1 MKYRKS
7 AVLILALSLTGCG
20 TVNTVIR
27 SDDVVKK
34 NMNEIE
40 TKCDSIPRV
49 YSGVSYDFCYLH
61 ARPESTYH
69 GIPSS
74 SPPLIFVDI
83 LFSGVIDTVIL
94 PYSIYKQSQD
104 GSIKVN

>member
-1 MKYRKS
+1 MKYKVT
-7 AVLILALSLTGCG
+7 AVLILTLAATGCG
-20 TVNTVIR
+20 TLNTVVR
-27 SDDVVKK
+27 SDDAVKTS
-34 NMNEIE
+34 MNEAE

-61 ARPESTYH
+61 ARPDSTYN

-74 SPPLIFVDI
+74 SPPLIFADI
-83 LFSGVIDTVIL
+83 LLSGVIDTIIL
-94 PYSIYKQSQD
+94 PYSIYKQSQT

>member
-1 MKYRKS
+1 MKHKEF
-7 AVLILALSLTGCG
+7 AVLVLVLSLTGCG
-20 TVNTVIR
+20 SVNTAIR
-27 SDDVVKK
+27 SDDVVKE
-34 NMNEIE
+34 NMDSVE

-61 ARPESTYH
+61 ARPESTYQ

-74 SPPLIFVDI
+74 SPPLMFVDI
-83 LFSGVIDTVIL
+83 VFSGVIDTVIL

-104 GSIKVN
+104 GSIQVK

>member
-1 MKYRKS
+1 MKHEK
-7 AVLILALSLTGCG
+7 AAILLLALSLTGCG

-27 SDDVVKK
+27 SDDVVKE
-34 NMNEIE
+34 NMNEVE

-49 YSGVSYDFCYLH
+49 YSGISYDICYLH
-61 ARPESTYH
+61 ARPELTYH

-74 SPPLIFVDI
+74 SPPLIFADI

-94 PYSIYKQSQD
+94 PYSIYKQSQG
-104 GSIKVN
+104 GSIKVK